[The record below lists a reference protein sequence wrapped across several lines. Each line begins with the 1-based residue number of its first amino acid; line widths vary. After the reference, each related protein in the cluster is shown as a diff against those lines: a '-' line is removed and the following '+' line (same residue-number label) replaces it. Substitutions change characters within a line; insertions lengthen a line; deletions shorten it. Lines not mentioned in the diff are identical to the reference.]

1 MKNCNYLHFF
11 ILKYVFLFTK
21 NSRNQT
27 MNRYLINEMIAWKDS
42 KNRKPLIIQGARQVG
57 KTWLMKEFGKQ
68 EFEHTIYLNFESSSR
83 LRDLFAVDFN
93 IERIIAVIEIE
104 TNQKINPENTLLIF
118 DEIQEVEKGLTALK
132 YFYEQAP
139 HYYIISAGSLLG
151 VSMQKNN
158 SFPVGKVDFMR
169 LYPLSFTEFFENLD
183 YKSLTQ
189 QLKNKNWAVLDSFH
203 DKLTE
208 LLRLYYFIGG
218 MPEVVAHY
226 IENKD
231 LETARTIQQKL
242 LIGYEND
249 FAKYAPNEIVPKIK
263 MVWHSLISQL
273 AKENRKFIYSQLK
286 KGARAKDFE
295 TAINWL
301 VDAGLVLKVNRI
313 DKPTVP
319 LNAYA
324 DYDSFKLFL
333 VDIGLLNAIGNLNQ
347 KILLE
352 KNTIL
357 TEYKG
362 ALTEQFVCQQLII
375 KNELFYWSSNN
386 TAEIDF
392 IIQHQ
397 NEITPIEVKAEE
409 NLKSKS
415 LKVFVEKFEN
425 KNAIRISMNK
435 FRKESWL
442 TNVPLYAVNGI
453 VDENIVK

>member
-1 MKNCNYLHFF
+1 
-11 ILKYVFLFTK
+11 
-21 NSRNQT
+21 
-27 MNRYLINEMIAWKDS
+27 MNRSLIDEMIVWKNS

-57 KTWLMKEFGKQ
+57 KTWLMKEFGKR
-68 EFEHTIYLNFESSSR
+68 EFEQIIYLNFEGSSR
-83 LRDLFAVDFN
+83 LRNLFSIDFN
-93 IERIIAVIEIE
+93 IDRIIAVIEIE
-104 TNQKINPENTLLIF
+104 TSQKINPENTLLIF

-139 HYYIISAGSLLG
+139 QYYIVSAGSLLG

-169 LYPLSFTEFFENLD
+169 LYPMSFIEFLDNSDNQNLAE
-183 YKSLTQ
+183 
-189 QLKNKNWAVLDSFH
+189 QLQNKNWDVLDLFH
-203 DKLTE
+203 ERLTE

-218 MPEVVAHY
+218 MPEVVANY

-231 LETARTIQQKL
+231 LEIVRSLQQKL

-263 MVWHSLISQL
+263 LVWNSLISQL
-273 AKENRKFIYSQLK
+273 AKENRKFIYGQIK

-301 VDAGLVLKVNRI
+301 VDAGLVLKINRI
-313 DKPTVP
+313 EKPTLP
-319 LNAYA
+319 LNAYT
-324 DYDSFKLFL
+324 DYDAFKLFL
-333 VDIGLLNAIGNLNQ
+333 LDVGLLNAIGNLDQ

-352 KNTIL
+352 KNQIL

-375 KNELFYWSSNN
+375 KTGLYYWSSNN

-392 IIQHQ
+392 ILQ
-397 NEITPIEVKAEE
+397 NKNEVIPIEVKAEE

-425 KNAIRISMNK
+425 KNAIRTSMSK
-435 FRKESWL
+435 YRKENWI
-442 TNVPLYAVNGI
+442 TNIPLYAI
-453 VDENIVK
+453 ETLID

>member
-1 MKNCNYLHFF
+1 
-11 ILKYVFLFTK
+11 
-21 NSRNQT
+21 
-27 MNRYLINEMIAWKDS
+27 MNRYLINEMVVWKNS

-57 KTWLMKEFGKQ
+57 KTWLMKEFGKR
-68 EFEHTIYLNFESSSR
+68 EFEQVVYLNFESSSR
-83 LRDLFAVDFN
+83 LRNLFAVDFN

-104 TNQKINPENTLLIF
+104 TNQKINPKNTLLIF

-132 YFYEQAP
+132 YFQEQAP
-139 HYYIISAGSLLG
+139 QYYIVSAGSLLG

-169 LYPLSFTEFFENLD
+169 LYPMSFLEFLENLD
-183 YKSLTQ
+183 NQNLAQ
-189 QLKNKNWAVLDSFH
+189 QLQNKNWDVLDIFH
-203 DKLTE
+203 EKLTE

-218 MPEVVAHY
+218 MPEVVADY

-231 LETARTIQQKL
+231 LEIVRTLQQKL

-249 FAKYAPNEIVPKIK
+249 FSKYAPNEIVPKIK
-263 MVWHSLISQL
+263 LVWNSLISQL
-273 AKENRKFIYSQLK
+273 AKENKKFIYGQLK

-295 TAINWL
+295 TAIHWL

-313 DKPTVP
+313 EKPNLP

-324 DYDSFKLFL
+324 DYDAFKLFL
-333 VDIGLLNAIGNLNQ
+333 LDVGLLNAIGNLDQ

-352 KNTIL
+352 KNQIL

-362 ALTEQFVCQQLII
+362 AVTEQFVCQQLII
-375 KNELFYWSSNN
+375 KTELYYWSSNN

-392 IIQHQ
+392 LIQNK
-397 NEITPIEVKAEE
+397 NEVIPIEVKAEE

-415 LKVFVEKFEN
+415 LKIFVEKFEN
-425 KNAIRISMNK
+425 KNAIRTSMSKYREEN
-435 FRKESWL
+435 WL
-442 TNVPLYAVNGI
+442 TNIPLYAVDTI
-453 VDENIVK
+453 L